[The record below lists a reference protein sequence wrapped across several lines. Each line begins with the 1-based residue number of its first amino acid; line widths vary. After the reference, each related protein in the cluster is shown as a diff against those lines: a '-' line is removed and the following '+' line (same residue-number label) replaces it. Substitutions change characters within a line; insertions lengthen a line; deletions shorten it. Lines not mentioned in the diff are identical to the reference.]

1 MGEAVVLEEAVDPVG
16 LAVGAVGLH
25 LGDYLVGPHRGEA
38 VHFTGLVV
46 PADIVLGVEE
56 LGKTE
61 EEILLQGMRALY
73 ADVMLGQGSAMT
85 RLSEN
90 DYHECLKRAREN
102 SKNPEAILRQEETQ
116 KRAVLWDSL

>member
-1 MGEAVVLEEAVDPVG
+1 MRTVKTKIRNRDDEL
-16 LAVGAVGLH
+16 LQSL
-25 LGDYLVGPHRGEA
+25 
-38 VHFTGLVV
+38 
-46 PADIVLGVEE
+46 VEE

-102 SKNPEAILRQEETQ
+102 SKNPEAILWKEETHQ
-116 KRAVLWDSL
+116 RAVLWDSL

>member
-1 MGEAVVLEEAVDPVG
+1 MHTVQTKIRNRDDEL
-16 LAVGAVGLH
+16 LQSL
-25 LGDYLVGPHRGEA
+25 
-38 VHFTGLVV
+38 
-46 PADIVLGVEE
+46 VEE

-90 DYHECLKRAREN
+90 DYHECLKRFREN

-116 KRAVLWDSL
+116 IRAVLWDSL

>member
-1 MGEAVVLEEAVDPVG
+1 MPTVKTKIRNRDDEL
-16 LAVGAVGLH
+16 LQSL
-25 LGDYLVGPHRGEA
+25 
-38 VHFTGLVV
+38 
-46 PADIVLGVEE
+46 VEE

-102 SKNPEAILRQEETQ
+102 SKNPEAILWKEETQ

>member
-1 MGEAVVLEEAVDPVG
+1 MRTVKTKIRNRDDEL
-16 LAVGAVGLH
+16 LQSL
-25 LGDYLVGPHRGEA
+25 
-38 VHFTGLVV
+38 
-46 PADIVLGVEE
+46 VEE

-102 SKNPEAILRQEETQ
+102 SKNPEAILRQEEMQ

>member
-1 MGEAVVLEEAVDPVG
+1 MRTVKTKIRNRDDEL
-16 LAVGAVGLH
+16 LQSL
-25 LGDYLVGPHRGEA
+25 
-38 VHFTGLVV
+38 
-46 PADIVLGVEE
+46 VEE

-102 SKNPEAILRQEETQ
+102 SKNPEAILWKEETQ

>member
-1 MGEAVVLEEAVDPVG
+1 MHTVQTKIRNRDDEL
-16 LAVGAVGLH
+16 LQSL
-25 LGDYLVGPHRGEA
+25 
-38 VHFTGLVV
+38 
-46 PADIVLGVEE
+46 VEE

-102 SKNPEAILRQEETQ
+102 SKNPEAILWKEETQ

>member
-1 MGEAVVLEEAVDPVG
+1 
-16 LAVGAVGLH
+16 
-25 LGDYLVGPHRGEA
+25 
-38 VHFTGLVV
+38 
-46 PADIVLGVEE
+46 
-56 LGKTE
+56 
-61 EEILLQGMRALY
+61 MRALY

>member
-1 MGEAVVLEEAVDPVG
+1 MRTVKTKIRNRDDEL
-16 LAVGAVGLH
+16 LQSL
-25 LGDYLVGPHRGEA
+25 
-38 VHFTGLVV
+38 
-46 PADIVLGVEE
+46 VEE

-102 SKNPEAILRQEETQ
+102 SKNPEAILRQKETQ

>member
-1 MGEAVVLEEAVDPVG
+1 MAEWVARFTTAKESEMRTVKTKIRNRDDEL
-16 LAVGAVGLH
+16 LQS
-25 LGDYLVGPHRGEA
+25 LVK
-38 VHFTGLVV
+38 
-46 PADIVLGVEE
+46 E

-102 SKNPEAILRQEETQ
+102 SKNPKAILWKEETQ

>member
-1 MGEAVVLEEAVDPVG
+1 MAEWVARFTTAKETEMRTVKAKLKNRDDE
-16 LAVGAVGLH
+16 LLRT
-25 LGDYLVGPHRGEA
+25 LVR
-38 VHFTGLVV
+38 
-46 PADIVLGVEE
+46 E

-61 EEILLQGMRALY
+61 EEILAQGVRALY
-73 ADVMLGQGSAMT
+73 GDIMLGQGSAMT

-102 SKNPEAILRQEETQ
+102 SKNPKAILWKEETQ

>member
-1 MGEAVVLEEAVDPVG
+1 MRTVKTKIRNRDDEL
-16 LAVGAVGLH
+16 LQSL
-25 LGDYLVGPHRGEA
+25 
-38 VHFTGLVV
+38 
-46 PADIVLGVEE
+46 VEE

-90 DYHECLKRAREN
+90 DYHECLKRFREN

-116 KRAVLWDSL
+116 IRAVLWDSL

>member
-1 MGEAVVLEEAVDPVG
+1 MRTVKTKIRNRDDEL
-16 LAVGAVGLH
+16 LQSL
-25 LGDYLVGPHRGEA
+25 
-38 VHFTGLVV
+38 
-46 PADIVLGVEE
+46 VEE

>member
-1 MGEAVVLEEAVDPVG
+1 MRTVKTKIRNRDDEL
-16 LAVGAVGLH
+16 LQSL
-25 LGDYLVGPHRGEA
+25 
-38 VHFTGLVV
+38 
-46 PADIVLGVEE
+46 VEE

-116 KRAVLWDSL
+116 IRAVLWDSL